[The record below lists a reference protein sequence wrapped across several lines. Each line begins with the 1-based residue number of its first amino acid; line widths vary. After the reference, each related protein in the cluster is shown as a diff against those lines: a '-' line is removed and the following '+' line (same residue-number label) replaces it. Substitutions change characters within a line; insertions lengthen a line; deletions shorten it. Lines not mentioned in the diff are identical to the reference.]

1 MALNVGE
8 LYAKISV
15 KADGVDSELN
25 KVKTGLEDVKKSADK
40 VEDLNVDV
48 QVKNKDDLDK
58 AKRSTDGLTDSAK
71 RAADA
76 SGRIKFPKD
85 YAPDAERAKKSIS
98 NLEGSIA
105 GAAAKFTKFTA
116 AAAGTAVVGT
126 IGTSL
131 VKGFQR
137 LDSIDQATAK
147 LEALGNSGSDVEKI
161 MDNALASVKGTS
173 FGMGEAATV
182 SAQMVASGIEPG
194 ERLESVLGTVADT
207 AAIAGSS
214 MADMGLIFG
223 SVAARG
229 KLQGDDLMQL
239 LGRGVPVLQI
249 LAEQTGKTSAE
260 ISEMVSEGEIDFQTF
275 ADAMEGYVG
284 GGAKRMGDTVS
295 GSLKNLGAAFGR
307 VGAEATKGLFA
318 EAPDVINKLTGQV
331 DGLGEVVGPIAAE
344 WSARLTPAI
353 GEAAT
358 SVIPMAAAALGTLS
372 DGLEMSL
379 PLLKALT
386 SAITAVP
393 TPVLAAGLLTLTAR
407 HQGWTKAVEEGALSL
422 RNWTRY
428 ARSADG
434 FGGKMAATFRSAST
448 PMMVLGRETRLSA
461 RELSGMARVSGT
473 AKGALQQFGGVAT
486 GVGRGAV
493 SGLKS
498 GLGGIVS
505 LLGGPWG
512 VAIMG
517 ATTVL
522 GFLAAEHMKAKQA
535 EQEHEQAQR
544 ELGSTLDET
553 TGSITAQTTELQ
565 RKRAEENGW
574 IQTANELGLS
584 ASTVTDAMNGNADAM
599 REVEATTNA
608 AKRTAI
614 ESSKVWQEHGERFR
628 AAGIDSGL
636 MADALNGNADAANQV
651 SRAMDAVPNERLR
664 KEQIALKREVE
675 GSTEKFDELRDGI
688 NGAADDLDKIQ
699 AEKLRNGML
708 EMEKATGLTRQAFE
722 QLGDSI
728 VGVPDEK
735 TILVDSMAPAVR
747 DEFRELGFEVEE
759 GADGQVR
766 LTFPDGMS
774 IMAVLDEIG
783 AKATRDM
790 DGRINLSDNT
800 PEVQQRLIDLGIAVR
815 DEKTGE
821 VRMKDNIAEVMG
833 KQIEL
838 EAAIA
843 DPMTG
848 ELHVNDN
855 IALVKQ
861 FLTDLEQDIYS
872 LPAGQVRIMDDTPQ
886 VRAAV
891 QKLGIETATLPGGH
905 VAITDTSDENIR
917 RLADLGITTESLPPG
932 HVGITDTTDDNIR
945 RLNDLG
951 ITTKK
956 LPDGRVIISDNADK
970 TAANIKS
977 ILAPERIN
985 TFSEHVVNIT
995 RRITDVFSRGDAHGG
1010 VYDGQQRA
1018 VAFADGGTTRA
1029 LEHAMGAPRK
1039 EPAHLATI
1047 TPPGTY
1053 RVHGESETGGEA
1065 YIPLSETKRDRST
1078 RILDRVAGLFGYNLV
1093 DNQGHA
1099 IALKD
1104 GAVLPGAAV
1113 VQKLKYMDGTPYIFG
1128 GWSPAG
1134 VDCSGAV
1141 SLGVN
1146 TALGEEDPFK
1156 AGRTA
1161 TAGEGAWLSQRGFQR
1176 GRGAVG
1182 DIRVAF
1188 VNGGPGG
1195 GHTAMQL
1202 DNGDYIESGGNTG
1215 GGFTINRGAGPLEGR
1230 NFTDFYYL
1238 PGAAPLD
1245 ANAGLE
1251 YFDKLATVAGKGIRN
1266 FDGGK
1271 YDDTDTAPTKEPQR
1285 ELNGGAGT
1293 LLRDGSVMEL
1303 VAAIYSAST
1312 GKPMD
1317 DDIVSWGQAIGLYSE
1332 VAEEDEK
1339 KSAKEIEKLTKSV
1352 ESKTEKLEDKREQLP
1367 LAEEDLRLAKM
1378 KRDETYNKTNKKG
1391 EKTATDSQKA
1401 AADQKVAKAERRVEK
1416 LKQEI
1421 AELEREIEEQENTLN
1436 GLDSDVLTPTDELKK
1451 ASGTSGNKYADEI
1464 IKEGRRRGISD
1475 RGIKIALATALVE
1488 SNLKMYANPA
1498 DPASMKMPH
1507 DAVGYDHDSVG
1518 LFQQRNNGAWGTT
1531 ADRMDAAKSAG
1542 MFYDK
1547 LDDAD
1552 YNAGDEGAHAQRVQV
1567 SAFPGRYS
1575 QRMGEAQGL
1584 LDRYN
1589 QSSGMKVTAMAD
1601 GGILGNAR
1609 SASIN
1614 EGSAVLW
1621 AEDGPE
1627 AYIPLSSNKRAQ
1639 SLEIWKETGK
1649 RLGVDVASMFNLVGA
1664 ALPGLIQGQL
1674 DFSTG
1679 STTSLD
1685 ALGLNQE
1692 AAAYRL
1698 GRGAETATQNA
1709 VGAVFNGPVQIN
1721 DPKKYLQGQLDNAG
1735 KQLGNAMR
1743 SVMLK

>member
-182 SAQMVASGIEPG
+182 AASMVASGVQPG
-194 ERLESVLGTVADT
+194 QELESVLGTVADT
-207 AAIAGSS
+207 AAIAGAS
-214 MADMGLIFG
+214 MDEMGLIFG

-229 KLQGDDLMQL
+229 KLQGDDLMQM

-260 ISEMVSEGEIDFQTF
+260 ISEMVSEGEIDFKTF

-284 GGAKRMGDTVS
+284 GGAKRMGDTLS

-307 VGAEATKGLFA
+307 VGAEATKGAFA
-318 EAPDVINKLTGQV
+318 EAPDVINEMTEQV
-331 DGLGEVVGPIAAE
+331 DALGGVVGPIAAE

-353 GEAAT
+353 SEAAT

-379 PLLKALT
+379 PVLQALT

-428 ARSADG
+428 ARGADG
-434 FGGKMAATFRSAST
+434 FGGKMAASFRSAAT
-448 PMMVLGRETRLSA
+448 PMMVLGRETKLSA

-498 GLGGIVS
+498 GLGGMVS

-512 VAIMG
+512 LAIMG

-522 GFLAAEHMKAKQA
+522 GILASKHMEAKQA

-544 ELGSTLDET
+544 ELASTLDET

-574 IQTANELGLS
+574 IQTANELGIS

-599 REVEATTNA
+599 RELDSATMVAT
-608 AKRTAI
+608 RSAI
-614 ESSKVWQEHGERFR
+614 ENSDTWQKNKDQYAE
-628 AAGIDSGL
+628 SGVSL
-636 MADALNGNADAANQV
+636 DLLAEAVNGNADAQKKLADI
-651 SRAMDAVPNERLR
+651 M
-664 KEQIALKREVE
+664 
-675 GSTEKFDELRDGI
+675 GSDGELNMWTEKVEDATQSARDLRDGV
-688 NGAADDLDKIQ
+688 NGAAEDLDKIQ
-699 AEKLRNGML
+699 TEKLRNGML

-728 VGVPDEK
+728 IGVPDEK
-735 TILVDSMAPAVR
+735 TILVDSMAPQVR
-747 DEFRELGFEVEE
+747 EQFRELGVEVEE

-800 PEVQQRLIDLGIAVR
+800 PEVQQRLIDLGLAVR

-838 EAAIA
+838 EAAVA

-855 IALVKQ
+855 IAMVKQ
-861 FLTDLEQDIYS
+861 FLTDLGQDIYN

-891 QKLGIETATLPGGH
+891 QKLGIETANLPGGH

-932 HVGITDTTDDNIR
+932 HVGITDTSDENIR

-951 ITTKK
+951 ITTTT
-956 LPDGRVIISDNADK
+956 LPDGRVIVSDNASE

-977 ILAPERIN
+977 ILAPEKIN

-995 RRITDVFSRGDAHGG
+995 RRITDIFSRGDAHGG
-1010 VYDGQQRA
+1010 MYDGQQRA

-1029 LEHAMGAPRK
+1029 LDTAMRGPRK

-1113 VQKLKYMDGTPYIFG
+1113 VQKLKFMDGTPYIFG

-1161 TAGEGAWLSQRGFQR
+1161 TEGEGAWLSQRGFQR

-1230 NFTDFYYL
+1230 NFTDWYYL

-1245 ANAGLE
+1245 ANTGLE

-1271 YDDTDTAPTKEPQR
+1271 YDDTNTAPTKEPQR

-1378 KRDETYNKTNKKG
+1378 KRDETYNKKDKKG
-1391 EKTATDSQKA
+1391 NKTATDSQKA

-1436 GLDSDVLTPTDELKK
+1436 GLDSDVLAPTDELKK

-1542 MFYDK
+1542 MFYDR

-1552 YNAGDEGAHAQRVQV
+1552 YNQGDEGAHAQRVQV

>member
-15 KADGVDSELN
+15 KADGVDSQLN

-76 SGRIKFPKD
+76 SGKIKFPKD

-116 AAAGTAVVGT
+116 AAAGSAVVGT

-214 MADMGLIFG
+214 MSDMGMIFG

-260 ISEMVSEGEIDFQTF
+260 ISDMVSAGEIDFQTF

-295 GSLKNLGAAFGR
+295 GALKNLGAAFGR
-307 VGAEATKGLFA
+307 VGAEAAKGAFA
-318 EAPDVINKLTGQV
+318 EAPEVINEMTEQV
-331 DGLGEVVGPIAAE
+331 DTLGGVVGPMAAE

-353 GEAAT
+353 SEAAT

-372 DGLEMSL
+372 DGLEASL
-379 PLLKALT
+379 PVLQALT

-407 HQGWTKAVEEGALSL
+407 HQGWTRAVEEGALSL

-434 FGGKMAATFRSAST
+434 FGGKMAVSFRSAST
-448 PMMVLGRETRLSA
+448 PMMVLGRETRTSA
-461 RELSGMARVSGT
+461 RELSGMARVAGT
-473 AKGALQQFGGVAT
+473 AQGSLQTFGGVAK
-486 GVGRGAV
+486 GVSMGAV

-498 GLGGIVS
+498 GLSGMVS

-512 VAIMG
+512 LAIMG

-522 GFLAAEHMKAKQA
+522 GILASKHMEAKQA

-544 ELGSTLDET
+544 ELASTLDET

-565 RKRAEENGW
+565 RKHAEENGW
-574 IQTANELGLS
+574 IQTANELGIS

-599 REVEATTNA
+599 RELDSATLVAT
-608 AKRTAI
+608 KSAI
-614 ESSKVWQEHGERFR
+614 ENSDTWQKNKDQYAE
-628 AAGIDSGL
+628 SGVSL
-636 MADALNGNADAANQV
+636 DLLAEAVNGNADAQKQLADIMGSDGELNMWTSKV
-651 SRAMDAVPNERLR
+651 EDATQSAR
-664 KEQIALKREVE
+664 
-675 GSTEKFDELRDGI
+675 DLRDGV
-688 NGAADDLDKIQ
+688 NGAAEDLDKMQ
-699 AEKLRNGML
+699 TEKLRNGML

-728 VGVPDEK
+728 IGVPDDK
-735 TILVDSMAPAVR
+735 TILVDSMAPAVKKQLE
-747 DEFRELGFEVEE
+747 DLNFQVEQIGE
-759 GADGQVR
+759 GPGAQIKV
-766 LTFPDGMS
+766 TAPNCYS
-774 IMAVLDEIG
+774 VMAILDEIG
-783 AKATRDM
+783 AKAKAGM
-790 DGRINLSDNT
+790 DGRVDLSDNT
-800 PEVQQRLIDLGIAVR
+800 PEVQERLIQLGIATR
-815 DEKTGE
+815 DPITGQLMMTDNLSE
-821 VRMKDNIAEVMG
+821 VLG
-833 KQIEL
+833 KQEEL
-838 EAAIA
+838 GAIA
-843 DPMTG
+843 RDPITQ
-848 ELHVNDN
+848 EFSVVDN
-855 IALVKQ
+855 VELVKST
-861 FLTDLEQDIYS
+861 LRDLKQDIYDI
-872 LPAGQVRIMDDTPQ
+872 PPGEVRIMDDTETNRAN
-886 VRAAV
+886 VRQLGIEVAELPGGHLAITDTTDENLLRLADLGTAT
-891 QKLGIETATLPGGH
+891 QMLPPGHIGISDTSETNIAHLRDLGIETANLP
-905 VAITDTSDENIR
+905 N
-917 RLADLGITTESLPPG
+917 
-932 HVGITDTTDDNIR
+932 
-945 RLNDLG
+945 
-951 ITTKK
+951 
-956 LPDGRVIISDNADK
+956 GRVITSDNAED
-970 TAANIKS
+970 TANHIRNV
-977 ILAPERIN
+977 LAPSMIN
-985 TFSEHVVNIT
+985 TFSEHTVNIV

-1010 VYDGQQRA
+1010 MYDGAQRA

-1029 LEHAMGAPRK
+1029 LDTAMRGPRK

-1113 VQKLKYMDGTPYIFG
+1113 VQKLKFMDGTPYIFG
-1128 GWSPAG
+1128 GWTPAG

-1161 TAGEGAWLSQRGFQR
+1161 TEGEGAWLSQRSFQR

-1202 DNGDYIESGGNTG
+1202 DDGTYIESGGNTG

-1230 NFTDFYYL
+1230 GFTDFYYL

-1271 YDDTDTAPTKEPQR
+1271 YDDTDRDTTSTSAPKR

-1378 KRDETYNKTNKKG
+1378 KRDETYNKKDKKG
-1391 EKTATDSQKA
+1391 NKTATDSQKA

-1416 LKQEI
+1416 LKEEI
-1421 AELEREIEEQENTLN
+1421 AELEREIEEQENELN
-1436 GLDSDVLTPTDELKK
+1436 GLDSDVLAPTDKLKK
-1451 ASGTSGNKYADEI
+1451 APGTSGNKYADAI

-1488 SNLKMYANPA
+1488 SGMKMYANPA

-1518 LFQQRNNGAWGTT
+1518 LFQQRANGAWGTT

-1552 YNAGDEGAHAQRVQV
+1552 YNQGDPGAHAQRVQV
-1567 SAFPGRYS
+1567 SAFPGRYAE
-1575 QRMGEAQGL
+1575 RMGEAQGL

-1589 QSSGMKVTAMAD
+1589 QSAGMKVTAMAD

-1679 STTSLD
+1679 NSTSLD
-1685 ALGLNQE
+1685 ALGLNRE
-1692 AAAYRL
+1692 AAVYRM
-1698 GRGAETATQNA
+1698 GRGAQAATQNA

-1721 DPKKYLQGQLDNAG
+1721 DPKKYLQNQVDNAQR
-1735 KQLGNAMR
+1735 QLGNAMR

>member
-15 KADGVDSELN
+15 KADGVDSQLN

-76 SGRIKFPKD
+76 SGKIKFPKD

-116 AAAGTAVVGT
+116 AAAGSAVVGT

-214 MADMGLIFG
+214 MSDMGMIFG

-260 ISEMVSEGEIDFQTF
+260 ISEMVSAGEIDFQTF

-295 GSLKNLGAAFGR
+295 GALKNLGAAFGR
-307 VGAEATKGLFA
+307 VGAEATKGAFA
-318 EAPDVINKLTGQV
+318 EAPEVINEMTEQV
-331 DGLGEVVGPIAAE
+331 DTLGGVVGPMAAE

-353 GEAAT
+353 SEAAT

-372 DGLEMSL
+372 DGLEASL
-379 PLLKALT
+379 PVLQALT

-434 FGGKMAATFRSAST
+434 FGGKMAVSFRSAST
-448 PMMVLGRETRLSA
+448 PMMVLGRETRTSA
-461 RELSGMARVSGT
+461 RELSGMARVAGT
-473 AKGALQQFGGVAT
+473 AQGSLQTFGGVAK
-486 GVGRGAV
+486 GVSMGAV

-498 GLGGIVS
+498 GLSGMVS

-512 VAIMG
+512 LAIMG

-522 GFLAAEHMKAKQA
+522 GILASKHMEAKQA

-544 ELGSTLDET
+544 ELASTLDET

-574 IQTANELGLS
+574 IQTANELGIS
-584 ASTVTDAMNGNADAM
+584 ASTVTDAMNGSADAM
-599 REVEATTNA
+599 RELDSATLVAT
-608 AKRTAI
+608 KSAI
-614 ESSKVWQEHGERFR
+614 ENSDTWQKNKDQYAE
-628 AAGIDSGL
+628 SGVSL
-636 MADALNGNADAANQV
+636 DLLAEAVNGNADAQKQLADIMGSDGELNMWTSKV
-651 SRAMDAVPNERLR
+651 EDATQSAR
-664 KEQIALKREVE
+664 
-675 GSTEKFDELRDGI
+675 DLRDGV
-688 NGAADDLDKIQ
+688 NGAAEDLDKMQ

-708 EMEKATGLTRQAFE
+708 ELEKATGLTRQAFE

-728 VGVPDEK
+728 IGVPDDK
-735 TILVDSMAPAVR
+735 TILVDSMAPEVR
-747 DEFRELGFEVEE
+747 EQFRQLGVEVEE

-766 LTFPDGMS
+766 LTFPDGMN
-774 IMAVLDEIG
+774 IMAILDEIG

-800 PEVQQRLIDLGIAVR
+800 PEVQQRLIDLGLAVR

-833 KQIEL
+833 KQMEL
-838 EAAIA
+838 KATVT
-843 DPMTG
+843 DPMNG

-855 IALVKQ
+855 IAMVRQ
-861 FLTDLEQDIYS
+861 FLTDLGQDIYN
-872 LPAGQVRIMDDTPQ
+872 LPPGEVRIMDDTPQ

-891 QKLGIETATLPGGH
+891 QKLGIETVTLPSGH
-905 VAITDTSDENIR
+905 VAITDTSDDNIR
-917 RLADLGITTESLPPG
+917 RLADLGITTQMLPPG
-932 HVGITDTTDDNIR
+932 HVGITDTSDENIS
-945 RLNDLG
+945 RLNSLG
-951 ITTKK
+951 VTTTT
-956 LPDGRVIISDNADK
+956 LPNGKVIVSDNADE
-970 TAANIKS
+970 TAGRIRS

-995 RRITDVFSRGDAHGG
+995 RRITDIFTRGDAHGG
-1010 VYDGQQRA
+1010 VYDGAQRA

-1029 LEHAMGAPRK
+1029 LDTAMRGPRK

-1078 RILDRVAGLFGYNLV
+1078 RILDRVAGLFGYKLV

-1113 VQKLKYMDGTPYIFG
+1113 VQKLKFMDGTPYIFG
-1128 GWSPAG
+1128 GWTPAG

-1161 TAGEGAWLSQRGFQR
+1161 TEGEGAWLSQRSFQR

-1202 DNGDYIESGGNTG
+1202 DDGTYIESGGNTG

-1230 NFTDFYYL
+1230 GFTDFYYL
-1238 PGAAPLD
+1238 PGAAPLK
-1245 ANAGLE
+1245 AGEGLE

-1271 YDDTDTAPTKEPQR
+1271 YDDTDRDTTSTSAPQR

-1339 KSAKEIEKLTKSV
+1339 KSAKEVEKLTKSV

-1378 KRDETYNKTNKKG
+1378 KRDETYNKKDKKG
-1391 EKTATDSQKA
+1391 NKTATDSQKA

-1416 LKQEI
+1416 LKEEI
-1421 AELEREIEEQENTLN
+1421 AELEREIEEQENELN
-1436 GLDSDVLTPTDELKK
+1436 GLDSDVLAPTDKLKK
-1451 ASGTSGNKYADEI
+1451 APGTSGNKYADAI

-1488 SNLKMYANPA
+1488 SNMKMYANPA

-1507 DAVGYDHDSVG
+1507 DAVGYDYDSVG
-1518 LFQQRNNGAWGTT
+1518 LFQQRANGAWGTT

-1552 YNAGDEGAHAQRVQV
+1552 YNTGDEGAHAQRVQV
-1567 SAFPGRYS
+1567 SAFPGRYAE
-1575 QRMGEAQGL
+1575 RMGEAQGL

-1589 QSSGMKVTAMAD
+1589 QSAGMKVTAMAD

-1649 RLGVDVASMFNLVGA
+1649 RLGVDVMSMFNLVGA

-1679 STTSLD
+1679 NSTSLD

-1692 AAAYRL
+1692 AAAYRMS
-1698 GRGAETATQNA
+1698 RGAQAATQNA

-1721 DPKKYLQGQLDNAG
+1721 DPKKYLQGQLDNAQR
-1735 KQLGNAMR
+1735 QLGNAMR

>member
-15 KADGVDSELN
+15 KADGVDSQLN
-25 KVKTGLEDVKKSADK
+25 KLKTGLEDVKKSADK

-85 YAPDAERAKKSIS
+85 YAPDAERAKKSVS

-214 MADMGLIFG
+214 MSDMGMIFG

-260 ISEMVSEGEIDFQTF
+260 ISDMVSAGEIDFQTF

-295 GSLKNLGAAFGR
+295 GALKNLGAAFGR
-307 VGAEATKGLFA
+307 VGAEAAKGAFA
-318 EAPDVINKLTGQV
+318 EAPEVINEMTEQV
-331 DGLGEVVGPIAAE
+331 DTLGGVVGPMAAE

-353 GEAAT
+353 SEAAT

-372 DGLEMSL
+372 DGLEASL
-379 PLLKALT
+379 PVLQALT
-386 SAITAVP
+386 SAIMAVP

-407 HQGWTKAVEEGALSL
+407 HQGWTRAVEEGALSL

-428 ARSADG
+428 ARGADG
-434 FGGKMAATFRSAST
+434 FGGKMAASFRSAST
-448 PMMVLGRETRLSA
+448 PMMVLGRETRTSA
-461 RELSGMARVSGT
+461 RELSGMARVAGT
-473 AKGALQQFGGVAT
+473 AQGSLQTFGGVAK
-486 GVGRGAV
+486 GVSMGAV

-498 GLGGIVS
+498 GLSGMVS

-512 VAIMG
+512 LAIMG

-522 GFLAAEHMKAKQA
+522 GILASKHMEAKQA

-544 ELGSTLDET
+544 ELASTLDET

-574 IQTANELGLS
+574 IQTANELGIS

-599 REVEATTNA
+599 RELDSATMVAT
-608 AKRTAI
+608 RSAI
-614 ESSKVWQEHGERFR
+614 ENSDTWQKNKAQYAE
-628 AAGIDSGL
+628 SGVSL
-636 MADALNGNADAANQV
+636 DLLAEAVNGNADAQKKLADI
-651 SRAMDAVPNERLR
+651 M
-664 KEQIALKREVE
+664 
-675 GSTEKFDELRDGI
+675 GSDGELNMWTEKVEDATQSARDLRDGV
-688 NGAADDLDKIQ
+688 NGAAEDLDKMQ
-699 AEKLRNGML
+699 TEKLRNGMF

-728 VGVPDEK
+728 VGVPDDK
-735 TILVDSMAPAVR
+735 TILVDSMAPEVR
-747 DEFRELGFEVEE
+747 KQFRDLGVEVEE

-766 LTFPDGMS
+766 LEFPKGMS

-783 AKATRDM
+783 AKATTLP
-790 DGRINLSDNT
+790 DGRVDLSDNSD
-800 PEVQQRLIDLGIAVR
+800 EVKQRLTELGLSTEIDGKL
-815 DEKTGE
+815 
-821 VRMKDNIAEVMG
+821 MLKDNLSEVMG
-833 KQIEL
+833 REIEL
-838 EAAIA
+838 EAATA
-843 DPMTG
+843 DEITG

-855 IALVKQ
+855 IALVKK
-861 FLTDLEQDIYS
+861 FLTDLRQDIYN
-872 LPAGQVRIMDDTPQ
+872 LPSGEVRIMDDTPQ

-891 QKLGIETATLPGGH
+891 QKLGIETVTLPSGH

-917 RLADLGITTESLPPG
+917 RLADLGITTQMLPPG
-932 HVGITDTTDDNIR
+932 HVGITDTSDENIS
-945 RLNDLG
+945 RLNSLG
-951 ITTKK
+951 VTTTT
-956 LPDGRVIISDNADK
+956 LPNGKVIVSDNADE
-970 TAANIKS
+970 TAGRIRS

-995 RRITDVFSRGDAHGG
+995 RRITDIFTRGDAHGG
-1010 VYDGQQRA
+1010 VYDGAQRA

-1029 LEHAMGAPRK
+1029 LDTAMRGPRK

-1078 RILDRVAGLFGYNLV
+1078 RILDRVAGLFGYKLV

-1113 VQKLKYMDGTPYIFG
+1113 VQKLKFMDGTPYIFG
-1128 GWSPAG
+1128 GWTPAG

-1161 TAGEGAWLSQRGFQR
+1161 TEGEGAWLSQRSFQR

-1202 DNGDYIESGGNTG
+1202 DDGTYIESGGNTG

-1230 NFTDFYYL
+1230 GFTDFYYL
-1238 PGAAPLD
+1238 PGAAPLK
-1245 ANAGLE
+1245 AGEGLE

-1271 YDDTDTAPTKEPQR
+1271 YDDTDTAPTNEPQR

-1332 VAEEDEK
+1332 VAEQDEK

-1436 GLDSDVLTPTDELKK
+1436 GLDSDVLAPTDELKK
-1451 ASGTSGNKYADEI
+1451 APGTSGNKYADEI

-1488 SNLKMYANPA
+1488 SGMKMYANPA

-1507 DAVGYDHDSVG
+1507 DAVGYDYDSVG
-1518 LFQQRNNGAWGTT
+1518 LFQQRANGAWGTT
-1531 ADRMDAAKSAG
+1531 ADRMDPAKSAG

-1552 YNAGDEGAHAQRVQV
+1552 YNTGDEGAHAQRVQV
-1567 SAFPGRYS
+1567 SAFPGRYAE
-1575 QRMGEAQGL
+1575 RMGEAQGL

-1649 RLGVDVASMFNLVGA
+1649 RLGVDVMSMFNLVGA

-1679 STTSLD
+1679 NTTSLD
-1685 ALGLNQE
+1685 ALGLNRE
-1692 AAAYRL
+1692 AATYRL
-1698 GRGAETATQNA
+1698 GRGAEAATQNA

-1721 DPKKYLQGQLDNAG
+1721 DPKKYLQGQVDNAQR
-1735 KQLGNAMR
+1735 QLGNAMR

>member
-15 KADGVDSELN
+15 KADGVDSQLN

-48 QVKNKDDLDK
+48 QVKNKGDLDK

-137 LDSIDQATAK
+137 LDAIDQATAK

-161 MDNALASVKGTS
+161 MDNALSAVKGTS

-214 MADMGLIFG
+214 MSDMGMIFG

-260 ISEMVSEGEIDFQTF
+260 ISDMVSAGEIDFQTF

-295 GSLKNLGAAFGR
+295 GALKNLGAAFGR
-307 VGAEATKGLFA
+307 VGAEAAKGAFA
-318 EAPDVINKLTGQV
+318 EAPEVINEMTEQV
-331 DGLGEVVGPIAAE
+331 DTLGGVVGPMAAE

-353 GEAAT
+353 SEAAT

-372 DGLEMSL
+372 DGLEASL
-379 PLLKALT
+379 PVLQALT

-428 ARSADG
+428 ARGADG
-434 FGGKMAATFRSAST
+434 FGGKMAASFRSASM
-448 PMMVLGRETRLSA
+448 PMMVLGRETRASA
-461 RELSGMARVSGT
+461 RELSGMARVAGT
-473 AKGALQQFGGVAT
+473 AQGSLQTFGGVAK
-486 GVGRGAV
+486 GVSMGAV

-498 GLGGIVS
+498 GLGGMVS

-512 VAIMG
+512 LAIMG

-522 GFLAAEHMKAKQA
+522 GILASKHMEAKQA

-544 ELGSTLDET
+544 ELSSTLDET

-574 IQTANELGLS
+574 IQTANELGIS

-599 REVEATTNA
+599 RELDSATLVATRSAIQNSDTWQKNKAQYAASGVSLDLLAEA
-608 AKRTAI
+608 
-614 ESSKVWQEHGERFR
+614 V
-628 AAGIDSGL
+628 
-636 MADALNGNADAANQV
+636 NGNADAQKQLADIMGSDSELNMWTDKV
-651 SRAMDAVPNERLR
+651 EDATQSAR
-664 KEQIALKREVE
+664 
-675 GSTEKFDELRDGI
+675 DLRDGV
-688 NGAADDLDKIQ
+688 NGAAEDLDKMQ

-708 EMEKATGLTRQAFE
+708 ELEKATGLTRQAFE

-728 VGVPDEK
+728 IGVPDDK
-735 TILVDSMAPAVR
+735 TILVDSMAPEVR
-747 DEFRELGFEVEE
+747 EQFRQLGVEVEE

-766 LTFPDGMS
+766 LTFPDGMN
-774 IMAVLDEIG
+774 IMAILDEIG

-800 PEVQQRLIDLGIAVR
+800 PEVQQRLIDLGLAVR

-833 KQIEL
+833 KQMEL
-838 EAAIA
+838 KATVT
-843 DPMTG
+843 DPMNG

-855 IALVKQ
+855 IAMVRQ
-861 FLTDLEQDIYS
+861 FLTDLGQDIYN
-872 LPAGQVRIMDDTPQ
+872 LPPGEVRIMDDTPQ

-891 QKLGIETATLPGGH
+891 QKLGIETVTLPSGH
-905 VAITDTSDENIR
+905 VAITDTSDENLR
-917 RLADLGITTESLPPG
+917 RLADLGITTQMLPPG
-932 HVGITDTTDDNIR
+932 HVGITDTSDENIS
-945 RLNDLG
+945 RLNSLG
-951 ITTKK
+951 VTTTT
-956 LPDGRVIISDNADK
+956 LPNGKVIVSDNADE
-970 TAANIKS
+970 TAGRIKS
-977 ILAPERIN
+977 ILAPERVN

-995 RRITDVFSRGDAHGG
+995 RKITDIFTRGDAHGG
-1010 VYDGQQRA
+1010 VYDGAQRA

-1029 LEHAMGAPRK
+1029 LDTAMRGPRK

-1078 RILDRVAGLFGYNLV
+1078 RILDRVAGLFGYKLV

-1113 VQKLKYMDGTPYIFG
+1113 VQKLKFMDGTPYIFG
-1128 GWSPAG
+1128 GWTPAG

-1161 TAGEGAWLSQRGFQR
+1161 TEGEGAWLSQRSFQR

-1202 DNGDYIESGGNTG
+1202 DDGTYIESGGNTG

-1230 NFTDFYYL
+1230 GFTDFYYL
-1238 PGAAPLD
+1238 PGAAPLK
-1245 ANAGLE
+1245 AGEGLE

-1271 YDDTDTAPTKEPQR
+1271 YDDTDTDTTSTSAPKR

-1339 KSAKEIEKLTKSV
+1339 KSDKEIEKLTKSV

-1378 KRDETYNKTNKKG
+1378 KRDETYNKTNKEG

-1436 GLDSDVLTPTDELKK
+1436 GLDSDVLAPTDELKK
-1451 ASGTSGNKYADEI
+1451 APGTSGNKYADAI

-1488 SNLKMYANPA
+1488 SGMKMYANPA

-1531 ADRMDAAKSAG
+1531 ADRMDPAKSAG
-1542 MFYDK
+1542 MFFDK

-1552 YNAGDEGAHAQRVQV
+1552 YNTGDEGAHAQRVQV
-1567 SAFPGRYS
+1567 SAFPGRYAE
-1575 QRMGEAQGL
+1575 RMGEAQGL

-1589 QSSGMKVTAMAD
+1589 QSAGMKVTAMAD

-1679 STTSLD
+1679 NTTSLD
-1685 ALGLNQE
+1685 ALGLNRE
-1692 AAAYRL
+1692 AAVYRM

-1721 DPKKYLQGQLDNAG
+1721 DPKKYLQNQVDNAQR
-1735 KQLGNAMR
+1735 QLGNAMR

>member
-40 VEDLNVDV
+40 VEGLNVDV

-85 YAPDAERAKKSIS
+85 YAPDAERAKKSVS

-182 SAQMVASGIEPG
+182 AASMVASGVQPG
-194 ERLESVLGTVADT
+194 QELESVLGTVADT
-207 AAIAGSS
+207 AAIAGAS
-214 MADMGLIFG
+214 MDEMGLIFG

-229 KLQGDDLMQL
+229 KLQGDDLMQM

-260 ISEMVSEGEIDFQTF
+260 ISEMVSAGEIDFKTF

-284 GGAKRMGDTVS
+284 GGAKRMGDTLS

-307 VGAEATKGLFA
+307 VGAEATKGLFS
-318 EAPDVINKLTGQV
+318 EAPAVINKLTDQV

-353 GEAAT
+353 SEAAT

-379 PLLKALT
+379 PLLQALT

-407 HQGWTKAVEEGALSL
+407 HQGWTKVVEEGALSL

-428 ARSADG
+428 ARGADG
-434 FGGKMAATFRSAST
+434 FGGKMAASFRSAAT
-448 PMMVLGRETRLSA
+448 PMMVLGRETRTSA
-461 RELSGMARVSGT
+461 SELSGMARVAGT
-473 AKGALQQFGGVAT
+473 AQGSLQTFGGVAK
-486 GVGRGAV
+486 GVGMGAV

-512 VAIMG
+512 LAIMG

-522 GFLAAEHMKAKQA
+522 GILASKHMEAKQA

-544 ELGSTLDET
+544 ELASTLDET

-574 IQTANELGLS
+574 IQTANELGIS

-599 REVEATTNA
+599 RELDSATMVAT
-608 AKRTAI
+608 KSAI
-614 ESSKVWQEHGERFR
+614 ENSDTWQKNKDQYAE
-628 AAGIDSGL
+628 SGVSL
-636 MADALNGNADAANQV
+636 DLLAEAVNGNADAQKQLADIMGSDGELNMWTNKV
-651 SRAMDAVPNERLR
+651 EDATQSAR
-664 KEQIALKREVE
+664 
-675 GSTEKFDELRDGI
+675 DLRDGV
-688 NGAADDLDKIQ
+688 NGAAEDLDKLQ
-699 AEKLRNGML
+699 TEKLRNGML

-728 VGVPDEK
+728 VGVPDDK
-735 TILVDSMAPAVR
+735 TIMVNSMAPAVR
-747 DEFRELGFEVEE
+747 EEFRELGFEVEE

-800 PEVQQRLIDLGIAVR
+800 PEVQQRLIDLGLAVR

-838 EAAIA
+838 EAAVA

-861 FLTDLEQDIYS
+861 FLIDLEQDIYN
-872 LPAGQVRIMDDTPQ
+872 LPPGQVRIMDDTPQ

-891 QKLGIETATLPGGH
+891 QKLGIETANLPGGR

-951 ITTKK
+951 ITTTK

-995 RRITDVFSRGDAHGG
+995 RRITDIFSRGDAHGG
-1010 VYDGQQRA
+1010 MYDGQQRA

-1029 LEHAMGAPRK
+1029 LDTAMRGPRK

-1113 VQKLKYMDGTPYIFG
+1113 VQKLKFMDGTPYIFG

-1161 TAGEGAWLSQRGFQR
+1161 TEGEGAWLSQRGFQR

-1202 DNGDYIESGGNTG
+1202 DNGTYIESGGNTG

-1230 NFTDFYYL
+1230 NFTEWYHL

-1245 ANAGLE
+1245 ANTGLE

-1332 VAEEDEK
+1332 VAEEGEK
-1339 KSAKEIEKLTKSV
+1339 KSAKELEKLTKSV

-1378 KRDETYNKTNKKG
+1378 KRDETYNKKDKKG
-1391 EKTATDSQKA
+1391 NKTATDSQKA

-1416 LKQEI
+1416 LKEEI
-1421 AELEREIEEQENTLN
+1421 AELEREIDEQENELN
-1436 GLDSDVLTPTDELKK
+1436 GLDSDVLAPTDELKK

-1679 STTSLD
+1679 STISLD

>member
-182 SAQMVASGIEPG
+182 AASMVASGVQPG
-194 ERLESVLGTVADT
+194 QELESVLGTVADT
-207 AAIAGSS
+207 AAIAGAS
-214 MADMGLIFG
+214 MDEMGLIFG

-229 KLQGDDLMQL
+229 KLQGDDLMQM

-260 ISEMVSEGEIDFQTF
+260 ISEMVSEGEIDFKTF

-284 GGAKRMGDTVS
+284 GGAKRMGDTLS

-318 EAPDVINKLTGQV
+318 EAPDVINKMTEQV

-353 GEAAT
+353 SEAAT

-379 PLLKALT
+379 PVLQALT

-428 ARSADG
+428 ARGADG
-434 FGGKMAATFRSAST
+434 FGGKMAASFRSAAT
-448 PMMVLGRETRLSA
+448 PMMVLGRETKLSA

-498 GLGGIVS
+498 GLGGMVS

-512 VAIMG
+512 LAIMG

-522 GFLAAEHMKAKQA
+522 GILASKHMEAKQA

-544 ELGSTLDET
+544 ELASTLDET

-574 IQTANELGLS
+574 IQTANELGIS

-599 REVEATTNA
+599 RELDSATMVAT
-608 AKRTAI
+608 RSAI
-614 ESSKVWQEHGERFR
+614 ENSDTWQKNKDQYAE
-628 AAGIDSGL
+628 SGVSL
-636 MADALNGNADAANQV
+636 DLLAEAVNGNADAQKKLADI
-651 SRAMDAVPNERLR
+651 M
-664 KEQIALKREVE
+664 
-675 GSTEKFDELRDGI
+675 GSDGELNMWTEKVEDATQSARDLRDGV
-688 NGAADDLDKIQ
+688 NGAAEDLDKIQ
-699 AEKLRNGML
+699 TEKLRNGML

-728 VGVPDEK
+728 IGVPDEK
-735 TILVDSMAPAVR
+735 TILVDSMAPQVR
-747 DEFRELGFEVEE
+747 EQFRELGVEVEE

-800 PEVQQRLIDLGIAVR
+800 PEVQQRLIDLGLAVR

-838 EAAIA
+838 EAAVA

-861 FLTDLEQDIYS
+861 FLTDLGQDIYN

-891 QKLGIETATLPGGH
+891 QKLGIETANLPGGH

-932 HVGITDTTDDNIR
+932 HVGITDTSDENIR

-951 ITTKK
+951 ITTTT
-956 LPDGRVIISDNADK
+956 LPDGRVIVSDNASE

-977 ILAPERIN
+977 ILAPEKIN

-995 RRITDVFSRGDAHGG
+995 RRITDIFSRGDAHGG
-1010 VYDGQQRA
+1010 MYDGQQRA

-1029 LEHAMGAPRK
+1029 LDTAMRGPRK

-1113 VQKLKYMDGTPYIFG
+1113 VQKLKFMDGTPYIFG

-1161 TAGEGAWLSQRGFQR
+1161 TEGEGAWLSQRGFQR

-1195 GHTAMQL
+1195 GHTALQL
-1202 DNGDYIESGGNTG
+1202 DNGTYIESGGNTG

-1230 NFTDFYYL
+1230 NFTEWYYL

-1245 ANAGLE
+1245 ANTGLE

-1332 VAEEDEK
+1332 IAEEDEK

-1436 GLDSDVLTPTDELKK
+1436 GLDSDVLAPTDELKK

-1552 YNAGDEGAHAQRVQV
+1552 YNTGDEGAHAQRVQV

-1609 SASIN
+1609 AASIN